1 MDEIFLKYSAEKLR
15 QYESRIEDCL
25 KRLPDEQ
32 IWARNSGSQ
41 NAIGNLVLHV
51 CGNLGQWIL
60 SGVGG
65 AVDTRD
71 RDAEF
76 AARDGLTGAELAT
89 RLRDRVEV
97 AAKVIESLD
106 VERLKDRVK
115 IQKYELT
122 LLEAIYHVVVHFAE
136 HTGQVIFV
144 TKLFSSDDL
153 GFYKHLSQAAHG
165 EKTP

>member
-1 MDEIFLKYSAEKLR
+1 M
-15 QYESRIEDCL
+15 
-25 KRLPDEQ
+25 
-32 IWARNSGSQ
+32 
-41 NAIGNLVLHV
+41 
-51 CGNLGQWIL
+51 
-60 SGVGG
+60 
-65 AVDTRD
+65 
-71 RDAEF
+71 
-76 AARDGLTGAELAT
+76 
-89 RLRDRVEV
+89 RDRVQ
-97 AAKVIESLD
+97 AATKIIESLD

-153 GFYKHLSQAAHG
+153 GFYKHLSQPTHA

>member
-1 MDEIFLKYSAEKLR
+1 MDELFLKYSADKLR
-15 QYESRIEDCL
+15 QYQGRIEDCL

-89 RLRDRVEV
+89 RLRERVE
-97 AAKVIESLD
+97 ASAKVIESLSVD
-106 VERLKDRVK
+106 RLRERVK
-115 IQKYELT
+115 IQKYDVT

-153 GFYKHLSQAAHG
+153 GFYKHLSKPAHA
-165 EKTP
+165 EKIP